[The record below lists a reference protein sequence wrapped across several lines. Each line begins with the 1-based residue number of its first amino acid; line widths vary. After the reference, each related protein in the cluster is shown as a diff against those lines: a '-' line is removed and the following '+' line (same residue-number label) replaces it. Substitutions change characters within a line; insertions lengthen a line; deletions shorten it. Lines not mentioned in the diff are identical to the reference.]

1 MYLGFPAWT
10 RCKRFWYHSEKKIST
25 GEIYS
30 ESLKVWSIFSEWN
43 HFYTNKIIE
52 SLTFRVLKKKQASS
66 LLNFLKST
74 KNSSNKYYL
83 VDFIFCLE
91 LWPTLFA
98 FLRVNEVPE
107 DDLEFLAKQVQL

>member
-1 MYLGFPAWT
+1 MFFRNETTFT
-10 RCKRFWYHSEKKIST
+10 RIKSSRASQFDKRSREK
-25 GEIYS
+25 
-30 ESLKVWSIFSEWN
+30 
-43 HFYTNKIIE
+43 
-52 SLTFRVLKKKQASS
+52 RVLKKKQASS

-91 LWPTLFA
+91 LWPTLFT

>member
-1 MYLGFPAWT
+1 MTNVHVKKGF
-10 RCKRFWYHSEKKIST
+10 
-25 GEIYS
+25 
-30 ESLKVWSIFSEWN
+30 
-43 HFYTNKIIE
+43 
-52 SLTFRVLKKKQASS
+52 LKKKQASS

-107 DDLEFLAKQVQL
+107 DDLEFLAKLVQL

>member
-43 HFYTNKIIE
+43 HFHTNKIIE
-52 SLTFRVLKKKQASS
+52 SLTIWQTFTWKKGSKKKAS
-66 LLNFLKST
+66 FQ
-74 KNSSNKYYL
+74 
-83 VDFIFCLE
+83 FIKF
-91 LWPTLFA
+91 FKI
-98 FLRVNEVPE
+98 
-107 DDLEFLAKQVQL
+107 D

>member
-1 MYLGFPAWT
+1 M
-10 RCKRFWYHSEKKIST
+10 
-25 GEIYS
+25 
-30 ESLKVWSIFSEWN
+30 
-43 HFYTNKIIE
+43 E
-52 SLTFRVLKKKQASS
+52 SLTISTNVQVKKKGFLKKPASS

-74 KNSSNKYYL
+74 KNSGNKYYL